1 MSGRNPPPPP
11 DSPPP
16 PPPKTFTNKPPEG
29 VQKPKPKEEDPT
41 PVDNTPAKGGSKAR
55 ALCKCIKSVRKTVKA
70 RPGSTKEQ
78 AAIAICV
85 KSVLQ
90 KRGRTLKR
98 FKCGR
103 KPRVSTQRR
112 IAKTKSGI

>member
-1 MSGRNPPPPP
+1 
-11 DSPPP
+11 
-16 PPPKTFTNKPPEG
+16 
-29 VQKPKPKEEDPT
+29 
-41 PVDNTPAKGGSKAR
+41 
-55 ALCKCIKSVRKTVKA
+55 VKA

-98 FKCGR
+98 F
-103 KPRVSTQRR
+103 
-112 IAKTKSGI
+112 